1 MDHLRDG
8 WLEMSAQNAILRYK
22 PQKPKRANALRANLK
37 SPVMETKADLQ
48 REAKVIKRI
57 CQQFGCEALKL
68 PTHQRLDFA
77 LTREADIVAFA
88 EIKVRQ
94 CASDTYKTAMI
105 HLDKVI
111 FAHQLSDIVQ
121 TPAFLFIQWTDLLG
135 YVDFKSSFY
144 TRLGGRT
151 DRGIV
156 KDYSLVAHYPIENF
170 KFIGEK

>member
-1 MDHLRDG
+1 MFVR
-8 WLEMSAQNAILRYK
+8 NAK
-22 PQKPKRANALRANLK
+22 HPCKKRKKRRSNALLASWK
-37 SPVMETKADLQ
+37 SALMETQADLN
-48 REAKVIKRI
+48 REAQVIKRV
-57 CQQFGCEALKL
+57 CNHFNCEALKL

-77 LTREADIVAFA
+77 LTRQADIVAFA
-88 EIKVRQ
+88 EIKVRR
-94 CASDTYKTAMI
+94 CASDAYKTAMI

-111 FAHQLSDIVQ
+111 FAHQLSDIAS
-121 TPAFLFIQWTDLLG
+121 TPAFLFIQWTDGLG

-156 KDYSLVAHYPIENF
+156 KDYSLVAHYPMENF